1 LAVGVAVLALAGI
14 SAMVDAANQRVL
26 NVYAAGSLRVPLL
39 EIGRAFEARHPE
51 VTVRD
56 TFGASGLLKD
66 RLMGGER
73 ADVFAS
79 ANLEHPEALAAA
91 GRAGPVQRFA
101 RNGMC
106 ALVRPGLD
114 VTTETLVD
122 RMLDP
127 AVRLGTSTPR
137 ADPSGDYAWAL
148 FARVEQSG
156 HPGARERLAAKA
168 LQLTGGPD
176 APPAT
181 DAQGR
186 SVYTTLV
193 AGGQADLFL
202 TYCTNTALAVRE
214 DPTLRRV
221 DVPAAIQVAA
231 SYGVAVLAGAGPD
244 ARDFVAFLL
253 SQDGQR
259 VLAAHGFQPP

>member
-1 LAVGVAVLALAGI
+1 LGVAVLAVAGVG
-14 SAMVDAANQRVL
+14 AMVDAAEQRVVK
-26 NVYAAGSLRVPLL
+26 VYAAGSLRAPLI
-39 EIGRAFEARHPE
+39 EIGRAFEARHPD
-51 VTVRD
+51 VAVRD

-66 RLMGGER
+66 RLMDGER

-101 RNGMC
+101 RNGLC
-106 ALVRPGLD
+106 ALARPGLD

-137 ADPSGDYAWAL
+137 ADPSGDYAWEL
-148 FARVEQSG
+148 FARVEQAG
-156 HPGARERLAAKA
+156 RTGARDRLAGKA

-176 APPAT
+176 SPPAT

-193 AGGQADLFL
+193 AGGRADLFL
-202 TYCTNTALAVRE
+202 TYCTNAALAVRE
-214 DPTLRRV
+214 DPTLVRV

-231 SYGVAVLAGAGPD
+231 SYGVTVLATAGPD
-244 ARDFVAFLL
+244 AREFVAFML
-253 SQDGQR
+253 SPQGQR

>member
-1 LAVGVAVLALAGI
+1 MAVLAVAGI
-14 SAMVDAANQRVL
+14 GAMVGAAEQRVL
-26 NVYAAGSLRVPLL
+26 KVYAAGSLRASLL
-39 EIGRAFEARHPE
+39 EIGHAFEARHPD
-51 VTVRD
+51 VRVSH
-56 TFGASGLLKD
+56 TFGASGLLKE
-66 RLMGGER
+66 RLMGGEH

-106 ALVRPGLD
+106 ALVRRGLG

-137 ADPSGDYAWAL
+137 ADPLGDYAWEL
-148 FARVEQSG
+148 FARVEQAG
-156 HPGARERLAAKA
+156 HPGALDRLAAKA
-168 LQLTGGPD
+168 LQLTGGPNSP
-176 APPAT
+176 PPA

-186 SVYTTLV
+186 SIYAALV
-193 AGGQADLFL
+193 AGGQADVFL
-202 TYCTNTALAVRE
+202 TYCTNAALAVRE
-214 DPTLRRV
+214 DPKLRRV
-221 DVPAAIQVAA
+221 DVPPAIQVGA
-231 SYGVAVLAGAGPD
+231 SYGATVLVSAGPD

-253 SQDGQR
+253 SPEAQR
-259 VLAAHGFQPP
+259 VLAAHGFQAP